1 MSPYKLVNVSKQHHE
16 QNTNHLS
23 TIAVTSTRNEQ
34 NKNRLFKLKGRI
46 VAVLRD
52 VTLLTM
58 SPKNI
63 LQCVVVQHCWIVMF
77 AAKTQQSL
85 CLLRN
90 RPMTEKKFT
99 KVVTL
104 TDEIYNKIN
113 TLEKLLVRKSLVRP
127 ENYEYTF
134 SWME

>member
-23 TIAVTSTRNEQ
+23 TITVTSTRNEQ

-63 LQCVVVQHCWIVMF
+63 LQCVVVQHC
-77 AAKTQQSL
+77 
-85 CLLRN
+85 
-90 RPMTEKKFT
+90 
-99 KVVTL
+99 
-104 TDEIYNKIN
+104 
-113 TLEKLLVRKSLVRP
+113 
-127 ENYEYTF
+127 
-134 SWME
+134 

>member
-1 MSPYKLVNVSKQHHE
+1 
-16 QNTNHLS
+16 
-23 TIAVTSTRNEQ
+23 
-34 NKNRLFKLKGRI
+34 
-46 VAVLRD
+46 
-52 VTLLTM
+52 
-58 SPKNI
+58 
-63 LQCVVVQHCWIVMF
+63 MF

-134 SWME
+134 S